1 MTCKLDQ
8 VTNRE
13 WEEHRN
19 SLSEPPTL
27 AVFIEFIRNRADLLE
42 TLEESKSLFTKG
54 EGVHVNNIKQYKHS
68 SGSSETSRNPL
79 SCPMCQK
86 DHFIFQCDKFKS
98 LPVQSRISKA
108 QTSNVCLNCLRP
120 GHNIYKCKMG
130 HCKYCREKHNTLLHF
145 DRDIVVPNQTT
156 STLASVNHLS
166 TSRVVLLST
175 ALVNVSDA
183 EGNAHTAR
191 ILLDNGSTTNLI
203 SQELARKLNISTY
216 TVESKD
222 GSLRCFLVET
232 ALHESPTSAHVRVS
246 FGERLTQFARYPS
259 PLLLKT
265 LQRGEYVESSHSP
278 QPRPRQVG
286 ATVTSWC
293 NGSPRIAGSRGQD
306 LLMRTGRAHAFLL
319 KPSFIFA

>member
-1 MTCKLDQ
+1 MCRMLKATLTPRESCWITGVRLTLYHRSWLVNLIFPPIQSSLRNRVLPPSSESSSMHQRPHHQANPLTKFRWIPRWITCELSSSVQLHVFTDASERAYGACLY
-8 VTNRE
+8 VRSV
-13 WEEHRN
+13 
-19 SLSEPPTL
+19 SLS
-27 AVFIEFIRNRADLLE
+27 
-42 TLEESKSLFTKG
+42 G
-54 EGVHVNNIKQYKHS
+54 EVHVHLL
-68 SGSSETSRNPL
+68 TA
-79 SCPMCQK
+79 
-86 DHFIFQCDKFKS
+86 KS
-98 LPVQSRISKA
+98 KVAPVK
-108 QTSNVCLNCLRP
+108 
-120 GHNIYKCKMG
+120 
-130 HCKYCREKHNTLLHF
+130 
-145 DRDIVVPNQTT
+145 
-156 STLASVNHLS
+156 
-166 TSRVVLLST
+166 
-175 ALVNVSDA
+175 
-183 EGNAHTAR
+183 
-191 ILLDNGSTTNLI
+191 STTIPRL
-203 SQELARKLNISTY
+203 ELCAALLGSRLY
-216 TVESKD
+216 MKD